1 MEYKSNVWL
10 LPERFSRC
18 KKRLIF
24 LRNCGN
30 PRLICATQA
39 GAKLRTWLSRP
50 PTRSSHFGHNSPR
63 LPSTL
68 QSSAKRT
75 KIKASL
81 HANRV
86 SDLRPEFVPLSPEW
100 TPRGSAAFQLR
111 ACAAGFEQQSILRN
125 HDPATPRSR
134 ERGLLRGRPRPSP
147 SPDEPR
153 GADQHA
159 QNGSGHGLAACLGD
173 CRDCR

>member
-1 MEYKSNVWL
+1 MTYPTAIPSFLHIPYWGMGENGFAGFANIDSCPAWNTIQRVV

-100 TPRGSAAFQLR
+100 TPWVAQL
-111 ACAAGFEQQSILRN
+111 FN
-125 HDPATPRSR
+125 Y
-134 ERGLLRGRPRPSP
+134 
-147 SPDEPR
+147 
-153 GADQHA
+153 
-159 QNGSGHGLAACLGD
+159 GLAQQA
-173 CRDCR
+173 